1 MKFMIRIQTVLVA
14 LFMLTLVNSYAQ
26 PTASVE
32 RTVKEIVKKHENTKD
47 VTCLTVVKGK
57 GLEMVKMMFNK
68 EFGKDFMKGVRS
80 ITIIEYTDASKET
93 CEVLHKDLDAFLSL
107 LEEFDVSKEK
117 QFSDNDYIRCFA
129 STTDDKS
136 ISDFVIAIE
145 NDESKMILYMAG
157 KIVVE

>member
-93 CEVLHKDLDAFLSL
+93 CETLHKDLDAFLSL

-117 QFSDNDYIRCFA
+117 QFADNNYIRCFA
-129 STTDDKS
+129 SATDNKS

-145 NDESKMILYMAG
+145 NDDSKMILYMAG